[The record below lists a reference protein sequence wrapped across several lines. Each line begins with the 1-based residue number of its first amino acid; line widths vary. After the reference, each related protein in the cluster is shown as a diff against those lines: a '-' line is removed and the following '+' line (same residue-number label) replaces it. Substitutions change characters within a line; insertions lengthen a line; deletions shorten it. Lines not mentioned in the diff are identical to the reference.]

1 MYTSTSTAHT
11 STTTPTP
18 IILGRLV
25 VGETLRVDISEWPP
39 GTAFGFQWYADD
51 AAIDG
56 ANEPRLVL
64 TCALA
69 YTSVSVAVYAS
80 VPRGCAIVT
89 RSEPSRV
96 VVHSA

>member
-1 MYTSTSTAHT
+1 MYPSTSTAQT
-11 STTTPTP
+11 LTAPTP
-18 IILGRLV
+18 AIVGRPV
-25 VGETLRVDISEWPP
+25 VGEILGVDISDWPP

-51 AAIDG
+51 VPING
-56 ANEPRLVL
+56 ANEPRLIL
-64 TCALA
+64 TRALA